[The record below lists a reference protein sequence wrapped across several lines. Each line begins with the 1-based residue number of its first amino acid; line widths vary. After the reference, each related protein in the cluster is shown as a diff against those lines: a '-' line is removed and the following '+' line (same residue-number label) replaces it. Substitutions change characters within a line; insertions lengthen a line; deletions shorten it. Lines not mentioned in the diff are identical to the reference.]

1 MSGFLKNA
9 SKYSAGSV
17 LTTLAGI
24 ISFPILTR
32 AFDVDDY
39 GKFGLVAATL
49 SILVGIS
56 KLGFNHSTV
65 RFYSDIK
72 AGNTGWTEHNF
83 YSTIYVGMLLVAGV
97 VSLLWVALN
106 YSFGMLIWDDKS
118 LAVAFVVTASLILV
132 RVVESAM
139 MNVLKAQEKAS
150 LFSLYIVIK
159 RYAVLASVIVG
170 VYFLYED
177 LIGLYILITLCE
189 WLVFIFFAFKW
200 VPFKHLRPRW
210 VDRKLF
216 ILLCTFGIPMFGME
230 ISSVLLSVG
239 DRYVINLLLNATDL
253 GLYSSAY
260 ALAEYSRNIVS
271 MGLAFSA
278 IPIYLRLNAEEG
290 VDSATRFIEKAIRNY
305 CWIMVP
311 ICFGMAAVASPLII
325 TLAGEKYADGHIII
339 PWIVAALGLQGAF
352 SLSGAGLYLA
362 RESKK
367 LFLIV
372 FVTAVINIAI
382 NFILIPILGIKGA
395 AISSLICM
403 AILFITSYVWSRK
416 HIQMRLP
423 VLSFVKSLLAGF
435 IMYKFVSYVSSD
447 ILILSLLF
455 KIFIGM
461 LVYISV
467 IYTIDGVLRKQIS
480 VGINR

>member
-1 MSGFLKNA
+1 MLDNGPQF
-9 SKYSAGSV
+9 V
-17 LTTLAGI
+17 L
-24 ISFPILTR
+24 
-32 AFDVDDY
+32 V
-39 GKFGLVAATL
+39 
-49 SILVGIS
+49 
-56 KLGFNHSTV
+56 
-65 RFYSDIK
+65 
-72 AGNTGWTEHNF
+72 
-83 YSTIYVGMLLVAGV
+83 
-97 VSLLWVALN
+97 
-106 YSFGMLIWDDKS
+106 
-118 LAVAFVVTASLILV
+118 
-132 RVVESAM
+132 
-139 MNVLKAQEKAS
+139 
-150 LFSLYIVIK
+150 
-159 RYAVLASVIVG
+159 
-170 VYFLYED
+170 
-177 LIGLYILITLCE
+177 
-189 WLVFIFFAFKW
+189 WL
-200 VPFKHLRPRW
+200 
-210 VDRKLF
+210 
-216 ILLCTFGIPMFGME
+216 
-230 ISSVLLSVG
+230 
-239 DRYVINLLLNATDL
+239 
-253 GLYSSAY
+253 
-260 ALAEYSRNIVS
+260 
-271 MGLAFSA
+271 
-278 IPIYLRLNAEEG
+278 
-290 VDSATRFIEKAIRNY
+290 
-305 CWIMVP
+305 
-311 ICFGMAAVASPLII
+311 AVASPLII

>member
-32 AFDVDDY
+32 AFDVGDY

-72 AGNTGWTEHNF
+72 AGNTDWTEHNF

-106 YSFGMLIWDDKS
+106 YSFGMLIWDDKT
-118 LAVAFVVTASLILV
+118 LATAFVVTASLILV

-139 MNVLKAQEKAS
+139 MNVLKAQEKAG
-150 LFSLYIVIK
+150 LFSLYTVIK
-159 RYAVLASVIVG
+159 RYAVLASVVIG

-189 WLVFIFFAFKW
+189 WLVFIFFAYKW
-200 VPFKHLRPRW
+200 VPFKYMRPRW

-239 DRYVINLLLNATDL
+239 DRYVINILLNSTEL

-278 IPIYLRLNAEEG
+278 IPIYLRLNSEEG
-290 VDSATRFIEKAIRNY
+290 VDSATRFIEKALRNY
-305 CWIMVP
+305 CWIMIP
-311 ICFGMAAVASPLII
+311 IAFGMAAVAAPLII
-325 TLAGEKYADGHIII
+325 TLAGEKYVDGHIII

-367 LFLIV
+367 LFIIV
-372 FVTAVINIAI
+372 FLTAVINIAI
-382 NFILIPILGIKGA
+382 NFLLVPMLGIIGA

-403 AILFITSYVWSRK
+403 VILFVTSYIWSRK
-416 HIQMRLP
+416 YIQMKFP
-423 VLSFVKSLLAGF
+423 VMSFVKSLIAGY
-435 IMYKFVSYVSSD
+435 IMYKSISYISNDV
-447 ILILSLLF
+447 LILSLLF
-455 KIFIGM
+455 KIIIGIV
-461 LVYISV
+461 VYGAI
-467 IYTIDGVLRKQIS
+467 IYIIDGLLRKQIS
-480 VGINR
+480 LGISR